1 MRKKKERKTC
11 SLKDRGSS
19 CNACESYQQPLWHQP
34 YRDCM
39 GTHTLVVNNS
49 TLTGL
54 KIPSKRNAMSD
65 IENLA
70 NYSVLVKSLLL
81 KENLKPLLY

>member
-1 MRKKKERKTC
+1 
-11 SLKDRGSS
+11 
-19 CNACESYQQPLWHQP
+19 
-34 YRDCM
+34 M

-54 KIPSKRNAMSD
+54 KIPNKRNAMSD

-70 NYSVLVKSLLL
+70 NYSVFVKSLLL
-81 KENLKPLLY
+81 KENPKPLLY

>member
-1 MRKKKERKTC
+1 
-11 SLKDRGSS
+11 
-19 CNACESYQQPLWHQP
+19 
-34 YRDCM
+34 M
-39 GTHTLVVNNS
+39 GTNTLVVNNS

-81 KENLKPLLY
+81 KENPKPLLY